1 MFDFGSIGDSVS
13 TFARNLAFGWQL
25 LPSYGDSLAL
35 GGMSLFKTVAGETQT
50 ETFGSTE
57 EATELLQFWNMKF
70 TQLIGRFEQD
80 PRRRLVFVDVST
92 QKKYPIESVRF
103 HETYTRANIMGPEIG
118 GCSANAIC
126 PIVPTC
132 AICIKWDT
140 LAVEDYEDVDPYVP
154 PPCEQQ
160 KLDQIKAEI
169 TARYM
174 KEIQKLRQS
183 IMASYVLKCLNA
195 NNVVDNV
202 QATYDQKS
210 YHYTLYYYDRAGRLV
225 RTVSPKGVDIN
236 PARTISATPAHTFV
250 SRFMTD
256 SRGRMLVKTVPDGGS
271 ERYEYDKYGR
281 LRFIVDAVQNAAT
294 SKSMTYFKY
303 DALDRII
310 ETGEVAGLGDEQG
323 LESAIHYNRDNA
335 TWPTATDYERHDV
348 VVYNYDHPANTTAG
362 NSAES
367 GWTHVSN
374 TSGLVQRNLRHRLS
388 WAYAVPHW
396 PEDESFANLSNV
408 VRTFFTYDAQGNP
421 TAVVND
427 IPHSDQASPNGT
439 ARLVKRTDYRYDHS
453 TGAPLAVDY
462 QVHGVDND
470 DDRFQHRYEY
480 DANGRL
486 KIVETSRN
494 GVMWD
499 RDVVYDYNLDGSL
512 RRETIGEDSVQ
523 GRDYTYT
530 LLGQLKGIN
539 HPSLDPTKD
548 PGADG
553 SGTGKHAHVG
563 KDAFGMSFYYHEDDF
578 QRSFNTATSPF
589 NDGDP
594 AMLGVP
600 HSNGVA
606 PHNSYAGL
614 MGAWSYR
621 TQATGNQQVLRDGA
635 LLGERFQHDRIGRLR
650 SDTTYSFDGTYWIS
664 DGDGGWGTRYVLDQN
679 SNMVH
684 IKRWAMTGTTT
695 SVLYDDATLNL
706 VSNESNA
713 LATISDAVGDGV
725 TGYEQEL
732 NIATSGSIDVDPKGR
747 VTEQSLDAEANSTAY
762 TSYDIPKSI
771 TRSSTNVMFVRD
783 AFGQIVRS
791 DVSEG
796 NTWLQ
801 SSYIVPESVEADLA
815 VYLKEDAQGV
825 PAVQEWSI
833 GGGTR
838 IGVQRGT
845 LSAIDGDVFHRNV
858 GYSRYELTDHL
869 GSVRVILS
877 DVLLVVNGAPIA
889 DLRSHSDYEPY
900 GAMRE
905 GRILELQNETNYRH
919 AFQGMRLL
927 EGAEELAE
935 YRTPFRLFDAKT
947 GRWSGHD
954 PIMHPWASPYEGI
967 GSLPTMLTDLW
978 GLETL
983 YQEMSKTQSDQAVAN
998 VNRNNEVRANNSQ
1011 LFVQNLLMSFMGG
1024 PLTTASKEWKGIPY
1038 RLPGSD
1044 SRGVEGEKLSWNE
1057 RGDVDNAKI
1066 DVKTEPSMET
1076 RRFKESPKAI
1086 VLHRTAGS
1094 TVSGA
1099 VNAMKNNGLGVHFIV
1114 GKDGKITQLAGIE
1127 FAPHHVGTPLL
1138 FEGAPSSSNSIGIE
1152 VVGAYNREKLEWD
1165 PLTFKQ
1171 VLAVAWLVNSLMIS
1185 LELSTKDVYNH
1196 EDLKRKTKGEGAVVR
1211 KAIDPYLRSKNESG
1225 K

>member
-1 MFDFGSIGDSVS
+1 MEPNVND
-13 TFARNLAFGWQL
+13 
-25 LPSYGDSLAL
+25 
-35 GGMSLFKTVAGETQT
+35 
-50 ETFGSTE
+50 
-57 EATELLQFWNMKF
+57 
-70 TQLIGRFEQD
+70 
-80 PRRRLVFVDVST
+80 
-92 QKKYPIESVRF
+92 
-103 HETYTRANIMGPEIG
+103 
-118 GCSANAIC
+118 CSANAIC
-126 PIVPTC
+126 PIVPSC

-140 LAVEDYEDVDPYVP
+140 LAVEDYDDVDPYVP

-183 IMASYVLKCLNA
+183 ITLSYAVKCLNA
-195 NNVVDNV
+195 SNVVDKV
-202 QATYDQKS
+202 EASYDQKL

-236 PARTISATPAHTFV
+236 PTRTVSATPAHTFV
-250 SRFMTD
+250 SRFRTD

-281 LRFIVDAVQNAAT
+281 LRFIVDAVQNTAA
-294 SKSMTYFKY
+294 SKRMTYFKY
-303 DALDRII
+303 DALDRVV
-310 ETGEVAGLGDEQG
+310 ETGEVVGLGDEQG
-323 LESAIHYNRDNA
+323 LETAIHYNRDDA
-335 TWPTATDYERHDV
+335 TWPTAADYDRNDV
-348 VVYNYDHPANTTAG
+348 AVYVYDHPANTTAG

-367 GWTHVSN
+367 GWAHVSS

-388 WAYAVPHW
+388 WAYAVPYW

-427 IPHSDQASPNGT
+427 IPHSDQSSPNGT

-494 GVMWD
+494 GVMWI

-563 KDAFGMSFYYHEDDF
+563 KDAFGMSFNYHEDDF
-578 QRSFNTATSPF
+578 QRSYNTATSPF

-600 HSNGVA
+600 QSNGVA

-621 TQATGNQQVLRDGA
+621 TQATGSQQVLRDGA
-635 LLGERFQHDRIGRLR
+635 LLRERFQHDRIGRLR
-650 SDTTYSFDGTYWIS
+650 ADTTYSFDGTNWVP

-684 IKRWAMTGTTT
+684 IKRWAMTGSTT

-706 VSNESNA
+706 VSNQSNA
-713 LATISDAVGDGV
+713 LATISDAAGDGV

-732 NIATSGSIDVDPKGR
+732 NIATGGSIDVDPKGR

-762 TSYDIPKSI
+762 TSYDVPKSI
-771 TRSSTNVMFVRD
+771 SRSTTNVTFVRD
-783 AFGQIVRS
+783 AFGQIARS
-791 DVSEG
+791 DVFEG
-796 NTWLQ
+796 DTWLR

-838 IGVQRGT
+838 IGVHRGT
-845 LSAIDGDVFHRNV
+845 LSAIDGDVYHRNV
-858 GYSRYELTDHL
+858 GHSRYELTDHL

-889 DLRSHSDYEPY
+889 DLRTLSDYEPY

-905 GRILELQNETNYRH
+905 RRKIELQGESNYRH
-919 AFQGMRLL
+919 AFHGMRLL
-927 EGAEELAE
+927 EGAEDQAE
-935 YRTPFRLFDAKT
+935 YRTPFRL
-947 GRWSGHD
+947 
-954 PIMHPWASPYEGI
+954 Y
-967 GSLPTMLTDLW
+967 
-978 GLETL
+978 
-983 YQEMSKTQSDQAVAN
+983 
-998 VNRNNEVRANNSQ
+998 
-1011 LFVQNLLMSFMGG
+1011 
-1024 PLTTASKEWKGIPY
+1024 
-1038 RLPGSD
+1038 
-1044 SRGVEGEKLSWNE
+1044 
-1057 RGDVDNAKI
+1057 
-1066 DVKTEPSMET
+1066 
-1076 RRFKESPKAI
+1076 
-1086 VLHRTAGS
+1086 
-1094 TVSGA
+1094 
-1099 VNAMKNNGLGVHFIV
+1099 
-1114 GKDGKITQLAGIE
+1114 DGKIGRWTGVDPILDATKSGYNG
-1127 FAPHHVGTPLL
+1127 FNSAPYWNVDPYGLRPHTFFIGGFQFPFLSRLMLWNEESMRHTVSPTFRPDIKYSIPISHGTV
-1138 FEGAPSSSNSIGIE
+1138 ADMSSKMFM
-1152 VVGAYNREKLEWD
+1152 REALKI
-1165 PLTFKQ
+1165 TFPIY
-1171 VLAVAWLVNSLMIS
+1171 AS
-1185 LELSTKDVYNH
+1185 DVYNYWGSFDNQFMQSLGVSPSDVTYLYASTGPFSAV
-1196 EDLKRKTKGEGAVVR
+1196 ESRRRLGAIAAYNVAAKIGSGELDIDLSDWITIVDHSQGDAFTAGFVDVLANQFNAKVHTIYAIASKQPDEIVTDPSVVR
-1211 KAIDPYLRSKNESG
+1211 SVNYYSPLDMIAPQAAHPENGSTMFEYRKMPAAIQRDPYHDHLLGSYNFIFDIQGKYASIQPVSTYPDASKSNGTLVKERP
-1225 K
+1225 